1 MSNFASIP
9 LLPVSPLKLR
19 TVFLLI
25 LFLTNCASRIDPD
38 PELIE
43 AIRWYT
49 GEAGT
54 VDDVRARSLLESAAA
69 DGDALSMM
77 WLARV
82 YSTGRM
88 TYPADKATAVEIASS
103 VIIEIERLAFAGVGE
118 ASFLM
123 GTAYAEGL
131 AVPADPVAAVAW
143 YRRAAAANITLAQHN
158 LGNVHAA
165 GTGVEQSDFE
175 AVRWWLLA
183 AQKGDAIPQF
193 RLAQMY
199 EQGKGVQQDLELA
212 EQWYRESASRGYR
225 NAVIALQRLQSH

>member
-38 PELIE
+38 PKLIE

-131 AVPADPVAAVAW
+131 AVPIDPVAAVAW
-143 YRRAAAANITLAQHN
+143 YRKAAAANITLAQHN

-165 GTGVEQSDFE
+165 GTGVEQSDSE
-175 AVRWWLLA
+175 AFRWWLLA